1 MLLGHAVGMAQHIP
15 LTPPL
20 PPPRRRVGGR
30 LRPVPYAAP
39 SVDLEGEYQFWQ
51 AYDRVVRPLPGGG
64 FRLAWLVLQT
74 VYRARARYPDDTHA
88 VALSRV
94 LSGSNMTADR
104 AAELEELYALASR
117 RLAAVAVRR
126 LSPGSNPQLT
136 WPA

>member
-1 MLLGHAVGMAQHIP
+1 MLVGHPVGMAQQNP
-15 LTPPL
+15 RFPPV
-20 PPPRRRVGGR
+20 RRRAHGR
-30 LRPVPYAAP
+30 PRPVPFAAP
-39 SVDLEGEYQFWQ
+39 TVDLEVEYQFWQ
-51 AYDRVVRPLPGGG
+51 VYDRVVRPLPGGG

-94 LSGSNMTADR
+94 LFGSNMTAGR

-126 LSPGSNPQLT
+126 LSPGNLQLT
-136 WPA
+136 RPA